1 MKRFGLF
8 AAMIIGLAACSKDEP
23 VLDETIDNSV
33 VTPESPQTEPTLR
46 TIKISASS
54 DDAGSRASLSGTRIL
69 WDSGDAFR
77 LANEHKSYLQIR
89 IEAKQSGLGVP
100 TTGSGN
106 ADVKYDGI
114 KVEYDG
120 EYVTDQLISDSNLDD
135 SNNNA
140 FKLGI
145 TNEKDYYK
153 LPAPGITM
161 PTTIK
166 GGVTTRTIT
175 IMRLSSEPL
184 VEVSPAKPL
193 IITLNGIEFKKRSS
207 SSWTRITSSTNLRQG
222 SQWGTGDVKSYTWLN
237 DIDLKFDLSSESGKV
252 YGSFE
257 SQSATAPFV
266 DATTK
271 AVFPYSKMTD
281 YQAGVMTI
289 SLPQTQAYVETGI
302 DHEANIMVGDIE
314 QEGEDSYKVQFKN
327 MMGILKLSLTGDNFQ
342 ISEIEV
348 VDRGGNK
355 LWGNAALPAGGF
367 ADGISTSIISGGSSS
382 LTMSCSGVTLT
393 PSAKDFYFVVP
404 VGSFSNGLDVT
415 VKAADGTKSTF
426 GTSRANTIAR
436 NDIKAMPA
444 MAVSRPVP
452 DFNIENDAT
461 REYLDNGPYSS
472 WGSRSY
478 FRGGLFG
485 TSATDLAGKVVDQDY
500 SKSYPISW
508 SGNASST
515 YRVTLRDNTRK
526 ADIFTDRAVTGTS
539 YEIIN
544 MTPGHS
550 YAYIIKDEAGEVM
563 TSGGVNATGRVRF
576 VSIDDSW
583 NYRDLGGWEGLGGR
597 KVVYE
602 WIYRGGSL
610 NGSWK
615 NGTSTT
621 SYANIGNINNYNML
635 SAKSQQEITDL
646 RIAGELDLRAIPSEE
661 RSQSNDYSHAYSL
674 NQPNTG
680 IDGWLFKRIMTNNAQ
695 TNPTTYYSVVQDVAW
710 IIDQVVNHNNPV
722 AFHCKSGADRTGCV
736 GFTIL
741 ALLGVSEGNI
751 ALEYEL
757 TNFSHEN
764 KVVKGSSSIRGKY
777 TSENTGGFYGNGFT
791 KFTNQNGIAL
801 GNWQERAYY
810 YLNQHF
816 ASQGVAISSTD
827 LDRFIEK
834 MLGMSAG
841 SYSHPSWATANSN
854 SLESIY
860 EKVQTTTV
868 Q

>member
-77 LANEHKSYLQIR
+77 LANEH
-89 IEAKQSGLGVP
+89 VP
-100 TTGSGN
+100 TLKMTVNGTNQALGISVSN
-106 ADVKYDGI
+106 VSTAKIKYDYIRVAINGI
-114 KVEYDG
+114 DVTQDAICDDAKVES
-120 EYVTDQLISDSNLDD
+120 TDESPLL
-135 SNNNA
+135 
-140 FKLGI
+140 LGI
-145 TNEKDYYK
+145 PNSQDKSRYPRPGVAITTNVKNNWFTRGATLVLSSNSSNYSTSK
-153 LPAPGITM
+153 VATVS
-161 PTTIK
+161 IK
-166 GGVTTRTIT
+166 GIQYSTNNGSSWTSVTQATSLVQGDKYYSNRKAVSSYSWLADTDAK
-175 IMRLSSEPL
+175 MELSSE
-184 VEVSPAKPL
+184 A
-193 IITLNGIEFKKRSS
+193 
-207 SSWTRITSSTNLRQG
+207 
-222 SQWGTGDVKSYTWLN
+222 
-237 DIDLKFDLSSESGKV
+237 GKV
-252 YGSFE
+252 YGSFDG
-257 SQSATAPFV
+257 QIDV
-266 DATTK
+266 DATIDSKTK
-271 AVFPYSKMTD
+271 AVFPYSKLTD

-289 SLPQTQAYVETGI
+289 SLPEEQAYVETGI

-314 QEGEDSYKVQFKN
+314 QDGEDSYKVQFKN

-452 DFNIENDAT
+452 DFDIENDAT
-461 REYLDNGPYSS
+461 KEYLNKGPYSK
-472 WGSRSY
+472 WGARSY
-478 FRGGLFG
+478 FHNGDLGLIM
-485 TSATDLAGKVVDQDY
+485 TDLAGKVVDQDY
-500 SKSYPISW
+500 SKNYPVSW
-508 SGNASST
+508 SGNSSST

-550 YAYIIKDEAGEVM
+550 YAYTVKDEAGEVM

-583 NYRDLGGWEGLGGR
+583 NYRDLGGWEGLDGR
-597 KVVYE
+597 KIVYE
-602 WIYRGGSL
+602 LIYRGGSL
-610 NGSWK
+610 NGAWK
-615 NGTSTT
+615 NGTSQA
-621 SYANIGNINNYNML
+621 SYVDIGNINNYNML
-635 SAKSQQEITDL
+635 SAKSQQQITDL
-646 RIAGELDLRAIPSEE
+646 RIAGELDLRAIPSE
-661 RSQSNDYSHAYSL
+661 QSGETDTHAYSL

-680 IDGWLFKRIMTNNAQ
+680 IDGWIFKRIMTNNAQ
-695 TNPTTYYSVVQDVAW
+695 TNPTTYYAVVQDVAW

-764 KVVKGSSSIRGKY
+764 KALTGSSKIRGKY
-777 TSENTGGFYGNGFT
+777 TSQNTGGFYGNGFT

-801 GNWQERAYY
+801 ENWQERAYY

-841 SYSHPSWATANSN
+841 SYSHPSWATANGN

>member
-1 MKRFGLF
+1 
-8 AAMIIGLAACSKDEP
+8 MIIGLAACSKDEP

-54 DDAGSRASLSGTRIL
+54 DDAGSRASLSVTRIL

-77 LANEHKSYLQIR
+77 LVNEHVPTLKVVVNRASQ
-89 IEAKQSGLGVP
+89 GLGISV
-100 TTGSGN
+100 SNFKN
-106 ADVKYDGI
+106 AKIKYDYI
-114 KVEYDG
+114 KVIFNG
-120 EYVTDQLISDSNLDD
+120 ENVTDNIISTTAEDIENGQENDYRFGIPNSND
-135 SNNNA
+135 
-140 FKLGI
+140 K
-145 TNEKDYYK
+145 YK
-153 LPAPGITM
+153 FPAPGESVTNTVKNRYQAWPPKTNYGATLVRTSSRLTSQFSGTIYFKGIQFCDASKNNW
-161 PTTIK
+161 TT
-166 GGVTTRTIT
+166 VSP
-175 IMRLSSEPL
+175 SSELLP
-184 VEVSPAKPL
+184 
-193 IITLNGIEFKKRSS
+193 
-207 SSWTRITSSTNLRQG
+207 G
-222 SQWGTGDVKSYTWLN
+222 SKYNS
-237 DIDLKFDLSSESGKV
+237 DLSDPASYEWLSDMDVNMVLNSEPGKT

-257 SQSATAPFV
+257 GETLSNGEI
-266 DATTK
+266 DETTM
-271 AVFPYSKMTD
+271 AVFPYSKLTD

-289 SLPQTQAYVETGI
+289 SLPQAQAYVETGI

-314 QEGEDSYKVQFKN
+314 QDGEDSYKVQFKN

-404 VGSFSNGLDVT
+404 VGSFSNGLNVT

-452 DFNIENDAT
+452 DFDIENDAT
-461 REYLDNGPYSS
+461 KEYLNNGPYSS
-472 WGSRSY
+472 WGTRSY

-661 RSQSNDYSHAYSL
+661 KSQGNDYSHAYSL

-841 SYSHPSWATANSN
+841 SYSHPSWATANGN